1 MPLAWDSKMGFL
13 KEQKDDAIQVTL
25 DGEPVPVPPG
35 RYSLPAIRSLLETR
49 ALEKQRVLS
58 AITVDGRPL
67 ELARASDE
75 NTAFNVVEAESIPL
89 DELPLLLLNTAQQQ
103 VDRAREAVEQAMTLV
118 LINNCDTAR
127 ELWWNHAHL
136 LKDPVLTL
144 SLMPD
149 HVCRLCSNMSFE
161 RLRKW
166 QLEQIAAIIR
176 EVDRAC
182 DSGDNIQISDVL
194 EGRVLPWL
202 QKLADLVRVWYQA
215 VSAGYELGIKYSGA

>member
-1 MPLAWDSKMGFL
+1 M
-13 KEQKDDAIQVTL
+13 L
-25 DGEPVPVPPG
+25 DGELIMVPAG
-35 RYSLPAIRSLLETR
+35 RCSLNAIRSLLETR

-58 AITVDGRPL
+58 VISVDGWPADLTQTFPEDLRYTL
-67 ELARASDE
+67 
-75 NTAFNVVEAESIPL
+75 VEAESIPL

-103 VDRAREAVEQAMTLV
+103 VDRARDAVEKAMTLV
-118 LINNCDTAR
+118 LINNAATAR

-149 HVCRLCSNMSFE
+149 YVCRLCSNMSFE
-161 RLRKW
+161 QLRKW

-176 EVDRAC
+176 EVDQAC
-182 DSGDNIQISDVL
+182 DTGDNIQISDAL

-202 QKLADLVRVWYQA
+202 QKLADLVRLWYQA
-215 VSAGYELGIKYSGA
+215 VSAGYELGIKYSNA